1 MGGRELAA
9 AHMGGR
15 ERPPP
20 PAMVWRER
28 EREVAG
34 GERLWRK
41 EVLVVGWKKTS
52 ELETREGRK

>member
-1 MGGRELAA
+1 
-9 AHMGGR
+9 MGGR
-15 ERPPP
+15 ERPPSC
-20 PAMVWRER
+20 AIVWRER